1 MQKSV
6 VFLYTKSE
14 REICQEREINGILFI
29 PAEKKIVKEVKEGLY
44 DEKFK
49 VRKAVTKY
57 GTRRREDRAP
67 KN

>member
-1 MQKSV
+1 MPRK
-6 VFLYTKSE
+6 
-14 REICQEREINGILFI
+14 RDNGILFI

>member
-6 VFLYTKSE
+6 VFLYTKGE
-14 REICQEREINGILFI
+14 REICQEREIMGFCSCQL
-29 PAEKKIVKEVKEGLY
+29 KKIVKEVKEGLY

-49 VRKAVTKY
+49 VRKAVTKD
-57 GTRRREDRAP
+57 GTRRREDWAP